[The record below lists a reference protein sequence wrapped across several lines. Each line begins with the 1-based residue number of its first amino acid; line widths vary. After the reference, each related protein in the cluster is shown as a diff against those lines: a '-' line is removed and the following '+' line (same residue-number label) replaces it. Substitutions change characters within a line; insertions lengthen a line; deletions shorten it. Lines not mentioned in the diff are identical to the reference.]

1 MKPSISAQMY
11 TLLLQNTKGENAFM
25 TYDDMGYAIFGQGYS
40 VKKFRNDYIKM
51 MKTQMFQ
58 VSEIAIRAGHC
69 IIPSRKETKSKN
81 KTFMVTGWKIPMA
94 NDSEYVLKELIYK
107 KQNGEARGA
116 SFNRLFSSAKDQ
128 GMINSEKL
136 KELEI
141 HN

>member
-40 VKKFRNDYIKM
+40 VKKFRSGYVKM

-69 IIPSRKETKSKN
+69 IVPSRKLTKSKN
-81 KTFMVTGWKIPMA
+81 RTFIVTGWKIPMA
-94 NDSEYVLKELIYK
+94 NDSEYVLNELLYK
-107 KQNGEARGA
+107 KQNGDAKTA
-116 SFNRLFSSAKDQ
+116 SFNRLLDNAKIQ
-128 GMINSEKL
+128 GIIASERI
-136 KELEI
+136 KELES